1 MGENDSRRR
10 HWASIISGV
19 IAVRVACAA
28 LFFYTFIHDERTW
41 ATGLFLLACFT
52 DAFDGYLVRKL
63 GVVPS
68 LGPYFDATADF
79 VLIAA
84 AFSAFVVKGTY
95 PLWTLLL
102 IVGMFLQFIW
112 TSGRVQ
118 PLYDPVGKY
127 YGVFLFAAIAVTLA
141 FPRPAVCDMVLIG
154 IVGFTAA
161 SLVSRSVFFRR
172 RQKSTVADS
181 EQS

>member
-1 MGENDSRRR
+1 MGEIDRRR
-10 HWASIISGV
+10 RRWASIVSGV

-28 LFFYTFIHDERTW
+28 LFLYTFINDERTW
-41 ATGLFLLACFT
+41 AIGVFLFACFT
-52 DAFDGYLVRKL
+52 DAFDGYLARRL
-63 GVVPS
+63 GVAPW

-102 IVGMFLQFIW
+102 IVGMFLQFVW
-112 TSGRVQ
+112 TSGRAK

-127 YGVFLFAAIAVTLA
+127 YGVFLFAAIGVTLA
-141 FPRPAVCDMVLIG
+141 FPRPAVCSAVLVG
-154 IVGFTAA
+154 IPGFTAA
-161 SLVSRSVFFRR
+161 SLVSRFVFFRH
-172 RQKSTVADS
+172 RQKNTVADS

>member
-1 MGENDSRRR
+1 MGENDTRRR
-10 HWASIISGV
+10 RWASIVSGV
-19 IAVRVACAA
+19 IAMRVACAA
-28 LFFYTFIHDERTW
+28 LFFYTFINDERTW
-41 ATGLFLLACFT
+41 ATGVFLFACFT
-52 DAFDGYLVRKL
+52 DAFDGYLARRL
-63 GVVPS
+63 GVGPS
-68 LGPYFDATADF
+68 LGPYFDATADLI
-79 VLIAA
+79 LIAA

-112 TSGRVQ
+112 TSGRAQ

-127 YGVFLFAAIAVTLA
+127 YGVFLFAAIGVTLA
-141 FPRPAVCDMVLIG
+141 FPRPALCSVVLVG

-161 SLVSRSVFFRR
+161 SLVSRIVFFRR
-172 RQKSTVADS
+172 RQKNTVSDS